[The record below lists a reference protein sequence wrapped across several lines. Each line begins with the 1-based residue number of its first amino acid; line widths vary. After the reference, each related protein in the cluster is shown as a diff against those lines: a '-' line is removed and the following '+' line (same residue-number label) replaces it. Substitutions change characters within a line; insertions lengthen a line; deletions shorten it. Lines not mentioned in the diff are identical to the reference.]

1 MYLGIPKY
9 TRLILSI
16 RTRLVEQHTDNT
28 KTCQRYVNKANENPT
43 SFFDRPDNGA
53 RGYCP
58 SIKRT
63 ALAPHVQDT
72 ITLFA
77 KTTVAITTAITRA
90 APHGAKIKSLSAT
103 SSVPLCTPLSFGSSL
118 ARRILI
124 RHSFRLGYSCFL
136 LATLLYTGITFAKLL
151 KCVKTTLTTKTT
163 LSFILCLKIRSSST
177 LPSRRRSRL
186 LAEAL

>member
-9 TRLILSI
+9 TKLILSI

-77 KTTVAITTAITRA
+77 KTTIAITTAITRA
-90 APHGAKIKSLSAT
+90 APHGAKT
-103 SSVPLCTPLSFGSSL
+103 CN
-118 ARRILI
+118 
-124 RHSFRLGYSCFL
+124 YSDHPPH
-136 LATLLYTGITFAKLL
+136 
-151 KCVKTTLTTKTT
+151 TKNQ
-163 LSFILCLKIRSSST
+163 LILCLFIHN
-177 LPSRRRSRL
+177 
-186 LAEAL
+186 